1 MKVDKACMSQAKLRE
16 ALSAGASSRDKGPP
30 VADGVLTATSDSAEG
45 GEWRSRRSVIDAI
58 ASKSSY
64 LDEPGDFTEC
74 RSSLYGRF
82 TWRLDKFSEVTKRE
96 LRSSSFQVGPYKWY
110 ILVYPQGCDVANHL
124 SLFLC
129 VANYDKLLPG
139 WSHFAQFTIAVM
151 NKDPKKSKYSDTLHR
166 FCKKEHDWGWKKFM
180 DLGKLADGFTVAD
193 SLVIKAQVQVIPDC
207 PPRPVCM
214 LDSRYRK
221 ELVRVYL
228 SNVEGIVRRFL
239 EEKKALLNRL
249 VGPQALEGFSAF
261 WNDLEENK
269 RVSLLSAPAPMVFK
283 SLVKRFFNEKEV
295 TSTLMVD
302 SLYSGAKELELGFR
316 ERQQEEGSGSGQGQE
331 GRGGPQPVVVVIDAQ
346 TNRFLFVDSNNA
358 MGTLKKMYSNELLLP
373 LPFNDPPPP
382 RADPVCADEDRSI
395 SQANDETGTRESMD
409 HDECRLAHLGRVTL
423 EVYAAC
429 FIAETQLEPAW
440 VEAEIIKRQEALI
453 REEEEAERGEAQ
465 RAAAKAEAEKER
477 RARKKERQRLKKE
490 VERAK
495 REAEEAERLKQEE
508 QKRAEAERR
517 RAESEEKAAE
527 KRLQTALKEAEKHT
541 GTTKMLLKPNGKS
554 TESDDGSADPNGN
567 ARVSNGA
574 LSNNK
579 TSRKASSHILEEK
592 SNGSNSLFNS
602 MASSAVASSSSQLEF
617 EEPVPTSLLEKLSLL
632 KSECEEKDRII
643 AQLCARIDELE
654 GLKRG
659 SGVDLTLPGGAP
671 ENGRMFPDATMRV
684 GQPEDG
690 ETVNRSGLPRQS
702 SAPGLAQRT
711 SGMPMVHQ
719 PQFPPASV
727 MIPCPAG
734 TSAGLAAG
742 HSGHVYPPL
751 QQVYHAANGPNQIA
765 PGSRSSS
772 SSNSLLIGV
781 VGDDAV
787 PASRVQIPPISNRQ
801 SASPTMGSRTFS
813 SPLPDSNKNKPCQ
826 SNGIAVDSSGLDDFA
841 HMGLITDLLE

>member
-1 MKVDKACMSQAKLRE
+1 MSQAKLRE
-16 ALSAGASSRDKGPP
+16 ALSAGASSREKGPP
-30 VADGVLTATSDSAEG
+30 VADSVLTATSDSAEG

-64 LDEPGDFTEC
+64 LDEPGDYTEC

-96 LRSSSFQVGPYKWY
+96 LRSSTFQVGQYKWY

-180 DLGKLADGFTVAD
+180 DLGKLADGFTIAD

-207 PPRPVCM
+207 PPRPVCT

-239 EEKKALLNRL
+239 EEKKALLSRL
-249 VGPQALEGFSAF
+249 VGPQALKGFSAF
-261 WNDLEENK
+261 WHGLEENK
-269 RVSLLSAPAPMVFK
+269 RVSLLSVPAPMVFK
-283 SLVKRFFNEKEV
+283 SLVKRFFNEREV
-295 TSTLMVD
+295 TSTLMMD
-302 SLYSGAKELELGFR
+302 GLYSGAKELELGFR
-316 ERQQEEGSGSGQGQE
+316 ERQQEEGPGSGSGQGQGQW
-331 GRGGPQPVVVVIDAQ
+331 GRGGLQPVAVLIDAQ

-358 MGTLKKMYSNELLLP
+358 MGTLEKMYSNELLLP
-373 LPFNDPPPP
+373 LPFNDPPP
-382 RADPVCADEDRSI
+382 RADSVCTGEDRSI
-395 SQANDETGTRESMD
+395 SQVNDEAGTRESLD
-409 HDECRLAHLGRVTL
+409 HDECRLANLGRVTL

-490 VERAK
+490 AERAK
-495 REAEEAERLKQEE
+495 REAEEAERFKQEE

-527 KRLQTALKEAEKHT
+527 KRLQAARKEAPKHT
-541 GTTKMLLKPNGKS
+541 GTTNMLLKPSEKS
-554 TESDDGSADPNGN
+554 TESDDGSGDRNGN
-567 ARVSNGA
+567 AEASSGA
-574 LSNNK
+574 LSNKK
-579 TSRKASSHILEEK
+579 TSQKAALPVMEAE
-592 SNGSNSLFNS
+592 SNGSHTLFNS
-602 MASSAVASSSSQLEF
+602 MASSAVASSSSQLEY

-654 GLKRG
+654 GLKKG
-659 SGVDLTLPGGAP
+659 SEVDSTPPGGPP
-671 ENGRMFPDATMRV
+671 ENGRMFPDATMGV
-684 GQPEDG
+684 GRPEIG

-702 SAPGLAQRT
+702 SAPGLAQRAA
-711 SGMPMVHQ
+711 GMSMVHR
-719 PQFPPASV
+719 PQFPPSSVLIPSPAS
-727 MIPCPAG
+727 AG
-734 TSAGLAAG
+734 AGLAAG
-742 HSGHVYPPL
+742 HAVHVYPPPL
-751 QQVYHAANGPNQIA
+751 QQVYHAANAPNQTA

-787 PASRVQIPPISNRQ
+787 PASRAQIPPTSNRQ
-801 SASPTMGSRTFS
+801 PASPPMGSRTFS
-813 SPLPDSNKNKPCQ
+813 SPLPDSNKNKLCQ